1 MMKASVSRYCRRQIS
16 RFSPL
21 TGLVSVGGYGPLREH
36 FIILSHHARKI
47 GKPQRDRR
55 QSPQMKANSFKVLSQ
70 TVGLS
75 TRPITRIAAAVH
87 GAYDKSAGSIR
98 PTPIVYLFHPT
109 YLSRSSILSSY
120 ELVLRT
126 EVI

>member
-1 MMKASVSRYCRRQIS
+1 MKASVSRYCRRQIS
-16 RFSPL
+16 RFSRL
-21 TGLVSVGGYGPLREH
+21 AGRVSLGGYGPLREH
-36 FIILSHHARKI
+36 FIILSHRACKI

-55 QSPQMKANSFKVLSQ
+55 QSPQMKVNSFKVSSQ

-75 TRPITRIAAAVH
+75 TRPITRAAAVH
-87 GAYDKSAGSIR
+87 GAYDKNAGSIR
-98 PTPIVYLFHPT
+98 LTPIVYLFHPT